1 MQRIKLALGIVL
13 VIAASIRAE
22 VKTEPVEYKQGD
34 TTLKGMIAYDDATK
48 DKRPGVI
55 VVHEWW
61 GLTEHPKNK
70 AIELTKLGY
79 VTFAID
85 MFGDGKT
92 TEDPKQAGEWA
103 GAIKKDRETAKARFM
118 AAMDVLR
125 KNERVDAQK
134 IGAIGFCFGGTV
146 VLEAARHG
154 APLAGVVSFH
164 GALETQN
171 PAASG
176 AVKAHILIC
185 HGADDPMVTPDH
197 LIAFAQEMGNA
208 NVDYQINVYSDAV
221 HAFTNPKADSFKI
234 PGIAYNEKAD
244 KRSWE
249 AMKDFFAEV
258 FK

>member
-1 MQRIKLALGIVL
+1 MQRINLLVGIVL
-13 VIAASIRAE
+13 VLSSVLRAE
-22 VKTEPVEYKQGD
+22 VKTEQVEYKQGD
-34 TTLKGMIAYDDATK
+34 TTLKGMIAYDDAKK

-70 AIELTKLGY
+70 AMELAKLGY
-79 VTFAID
+79 VAFAID

-103 GAIKKDRETAKARFM
+103 GAIKKDRETGAARFN
-118 AAMDVLR
+118 AAMDVLK
-125 KNERVDAQK
+125 KNERVDGNK

-146 VLEAARHG
+146 CLEMARSG
-154 APLAGVVSFH
+154 APLVGVVSFH
-164 GALETQN
+164 GSLATDH
-171 PAASG
+171 PAG
-176 AVKAHILIC
+176 QGGLKTHLLIC
-185 HGADDPMVTPDH
+185 HGADDPMVTPDDVV
-197 LIAFAQEMGNA
+197 AFAGEMNTAGA
-208 NVDYQINVYSDAV
+208 DYQINVYSGAV
-221 HAFTNPKADSFKI
+221 HAFTNPKADSYNI

-244 KRSWE
+244 KRSWI